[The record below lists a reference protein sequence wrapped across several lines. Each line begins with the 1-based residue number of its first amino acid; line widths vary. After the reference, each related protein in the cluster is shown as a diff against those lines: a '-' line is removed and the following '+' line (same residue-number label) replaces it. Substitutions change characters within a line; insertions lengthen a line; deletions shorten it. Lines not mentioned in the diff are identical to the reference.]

1 MLLPRARLIRYAVG
15 VFLTI
20 AIVIGGLTA
29 VALVARS
36 KQGDKYNY
44 YVASPTI
51 NGTSLVIN
59 ANVQTID
66 VLSGTMKV
74 LYTFDAI
81 GAIGKEN
88 PKQIVYDEPTVPI
101 NVTIGSQA
109 FNFKANQPMLW
120 QSGVLPIF
128 GDYNDYPFDN
138 FTSLLTM
145 SATYGANQTSLPIT
159 LQLSGVPNGFE
170 VAYAAELIEGETYGE
185 ALIVRNPTVKT
196 FAMLIMITMWFLAIA
211 SATFAVCL
219 HAFEKKVEGP
229 FVAFTIA
236 LLFAMPG
243 VRNTMPAAPPVGCL
257 ADQMVLVWVM
267 VILAVCVLYY
277 FVKLISGLL
286 PAAPAPAPVGKP

>member
-20 AIVIGGLTA
+20 AAIIGGLTA

-36 KQGDKYNY
+36 KQGDKYSY

-51 NGTSLVIN
+51 NGTSLIIG
-59 ANVQTID
+59 ADVQAVD
-66 VLSGTMKV
+66 VLGGTMKV
-74 LYTFDAI
+74 LYTFETV
-81 GAIGKEN
+81 GPIGKAN
-88 PKQIVYDEPTVPI
+88 PSQIVYDEPAVPI
-101 NVTIGSQA
+101 NVTIGAQA
-109 FNFKANQPMLW
+109 FSFKANQPMLW
-120 QSGVLPIF
+120 QTGSLPIF

-138 FTSLLTM
+138 FTSLITM
-145 SATYGANQTSLPIT
+145 SATYGSNQTLLPIT

-170 VAYAAELIEGETYGE
+170 VAYAAEFIDGETYGE
-185 ALIVRNPTVKT
+185 ALIVRNSTVKT

-267 VILAVCVLYY
+267 VILAICVLYY
-277 FVKLISGLL
+277 FVKLISGLM
-286 PAAPAPAPVGKP
+286 PAPAEAGKP